1 MKKLQFIIALLAFMP
16 FMVLGQI
23 TVNTNLNDNA
33 LIQTLGGQGV
43 TITNVNINGANNSY
57 GQFMN
62 GGNLGIQQG
71 VVLTSGSIQNAVGPN
86 TLTGQGTDLATGGN
100 ALLDG
105 LVGGGTED
113 ACVVTFN
120 IVPEGT
126 TISFNYAFGSE
137 EYHEFVNS
145 SFNDVFGFFISG
157 PGINGNQNIAL
168 LPGTGTPVAINTV
181 NNGNTNTCVSN
192 GTGNPS
198 NPAFFVDNCMGAS
211 VEYDGFTVP
220 LTATATNLIPCQ
232 SYTLTLA
239 IADVSDGILD
249 SGVFISQGTF
259 SSDNNV
265 VDFHFEHENMIEDDT
280 FQLCEDVYLDGS
292 ATLNTGSYYMDI
304 WRVPPGGGNPQWLS
318 AQGSPPNDGWLQGT
332 PTFIN
337 ITDLFVNDPENPVT
351 FQVGETYEVKLAI
364 NDPNCGWVSETRR
377 FTITEGEMSSLF
389 DIEYICHDG
398 VYDVVVTAQD
408 AGPNQWWGL
417 YETSVEG
424 SVSDTNTIFPIL
436 ETQTG
441 ITTATFTNIDPTRF
455 YYVKHGVWT
464 TNCPWQETR
473 KALEPDCCDEFDD
486 ADFSLGV
493 DLDYNFWVGNY
504 NSYDDLGAVHEW
516 YVVSSPN
523 QGAGPYTP
531 EFSTTT
537 TGGATFPLFTGG
549 QFGLYYTVVHKVIT
563 YCGEICY
570 AQEQF
575 QEEGKKPE
583 EYTNVLAVEVDC
595 CFVFDFWPNGPGE
608 PEEFTAEFQI
618 GLDLNGNIL
627 TQVANDYANNSSA
640 VHEWYLLSSPNAT
653 GGPYDLVDYGTG
665 VDYTYGPIDDEIYY
679 FLIHRVTTDCGEVCY
694 GQSICRNCELQLS
707 ACELCGP
714 IDCSILDDLLP
725 PCDDLV
731 APTNLQVQGDTL
743 TWDPVPGALE
753 YIVSSPSG
761 TDPQIFC
768 NCHGQISIVPLET
781 DTNSVVLP
789 VGLQSQCFVWMVTAV
804 CWDGTTSDPS
814 NQECYFPIK
823 KGEKESTFENAEIAP
838 NPSNGNMTF
847 VVETT
852 YDTEVTIDVY
862 DFYGKQIQTF
872 VEQLTAHSEGT
883 IDWNAAGK
891 LARGIYI
898 VSFKTNEETIYKKII
913 VD

>member
-1 MKKLQFIIALLAFMP
+1 MKKLYHILTVLLFLPFIAMAQL
-16 FMVLGQI
+16 Q
-23 TVNTNLNDNA
+23 VNTNLGDNA

-43 TITNVNINGANNSY
+43 TISNVNIVGAGGSY
-57 GQFMN
+57 GQFSN
-62 GGNLGIQQG
+62 GGSMGISQG
-71 VVLTSGSIQNAVGPN
+71 VILTSGSIQNAVGPN
-86 TLTGQGTDLATGGN
+86 SIRNASTDNGAAGS
-100 ALLDG
+100 AILDG
-105 LVGGGTED
+105 LNLGTTMD
-113 ACVVTFN
+113 ATVVDFD
-120 IVPEGT
+120 IVPDGC
-126 TISFNYAFGSE
+126 TISFDYVFASE
-137 EYHEFVNS
+137 EYHRWVNS
-145 SFNDVFGFFISG
+145 QFNDVFGFFISG
-157 PGINGNQNIAL
+157 PGITGTQNIAL
-168 LPGTGTPVAINTV
+168 VNGTGTPVAINSI
-181 NNGNTNTCVSN
+181 NNGQTTACASN
-192 GTGNPS
+192 GNGATNPQL
-198 NPAFFVDNCMGAS
+198 FVDNCGDQNI
-211 VEYDGFTVP
+211 EYDGHTVMLQARADG
-220 LTATATNLIPCQ
+220 LTQGGTYHI
-232 SYTLTLA
+232 TLA
-239 IADVSDGILD
+239 IADVVDAIWD
-249 SGVFISQGTF
+249 SGVFISAGSF
-259 SSDNNV
+259 SSV
-265 VDFHFEHENMIEDDT
+265 AQVDFHFEHENQVEDDE
-280 FQLCEDVYLDGS
+280 FNLCEDVYLDGS
-292 ATLNTGSYYMDI
+292 LTQTFGNYYMDI
-304 WRVPPGGGNPQWLS
+304 WRIPQGGGSPQWLS
-318 AQGSPPNDGWLQGT
+318 AQGSPPSDGWLPGA

-337 ITDLFVNDPENPVT
+337 ITSLFANDPENPVN
-351 FQVGETYEVKLAI
+351 FQVGQTYEVKLAI

-377 FTITEGEMSSLF
+377 FTITEAEMSSQF
-389 DIEYICHDG
+389 EIVDYICHDG
-398 VYDVVVTAQD
+398 VYDVVVSAQD
-408 AGPNQWWGL
+408 TGPSQWWGL
-417 YETSVEG
+417 YESSVEG
-424 SVSDTNTIFPIL
+424 ATGDGTTIFPIL

-441 ITTATFTNIDPTRF
+441 ITTATFTNLDPAKF
-455 YYVKHGVWT
+455 YYIKHGVWT

-504 NSYDDLGAVHEW
+504 NSYDDLDAVHEW

-523 QGAGPYTP
+523 QGTGPYTP

-549 QFGLYYTVVHKVIT
+549 QFGVYYTVVHKVVS

-575 QEEGKKPE
+575 QEEGKKAE
-583 EYTNVLAVEVDC
+583 EYTNVLAVEIDC
-595 CFVFDFWPNGPGE
+595 CFIFDFWPNGPGE

-627 TQVANDYANNSSA
+627 TQVANDYANNPSA
-640 VHEWYLLSSPNAT
+640 VHEWYLLSSPNAS

-714 IDCSILDDLLP
+714 IDCSILDDILP

-743 TWDPVPGALE
+743 TWDAVPGALE

-789 VGLQSQCFVWMVTAV
+789 EGLQSQCFVWMVTAV

-814 NQECYFPIK
+814 NQECYLPIK
-823 KGEKESTFENAEIAP
+823 KGEKENTFENAEIAP

-847 VVETT
+847 IVETT

-883 IDWNAAGK
+883 INWNATGK